1 MATSGAQGSS
11 APDATGGGERELTHL
26 GVREAAA
33 LVREGG
39 LSPVALVEAYLA
51 RIAARNDELNVFRTV
66 MAEGALEA
74 AAAAE
79 AAVAAGGP
87 LGPLHGVPVA
97 VKDNIAVDGVRM
109 TAGTSVLRD
118 HVADRDAPVVTRL
131 REAGA
136 IILGKLH
143 MSEWAIGATTQNI
156 HFGDCHNPW
165 DPARSAGGSSGGS
178 GAALA
183 ADLAPATLGTDTG
196 GSVRVPASVNGV
208 SGLRPSAGRV
218 PNTGTVPVA
227 WTFDAVGPMARRA
240 EDVARL
246 LDVIGGHD
254 PEDPTS
260 ADVPAGGCE
269 AALEGGAEGL
279 RIGLLTGDFRDT
291 LPEETG
297 VLLDTAAGMLVGMGA
312 DVEQVP
318 LRGLEEAIEWTADLL
333 LTEAAAFHRERL
345 AETPDVYAADV
356 QARLRRG
363 EAVTGPRYATGRQ
376 WQRTWR
382 REVLAAMDGF
392 DLLLA
397 PAVPIPAPVLAES
410 DPLLTTGVVARY
422 ISIFVLARLPALVVP
437 MGFSAREG
445 LPLGMQLIGRPF
457 DEATLLRAAHAYQ
470 GLTDWHERRP
480 AAG

>member
-1 MATSGAQGSS
+1 MS
-11 APDATGGGERELTHL
+11 APHHVAGERELSRI

-33 LVREGG
+33 RIAAGD
-39 LSPVALVEAYLA
+39 LSPVALVEAYLE
-51 RIAARNDELNVFRTV
+51 RIAARNAELNIFRTV
-66 MAEGALEA
+66 MAEEAREA

-79 AAVAAGGP
+79 AAVTAGRP
-87 LGPLHGVPVA
+87 LGSLHGVPIA
-97 VKDNIAVDGVRM
+97 LKDNIAVAGVRM
-109 TAGTSVLRD
+109 TAGTSVMRD
-118 HVADRDAPVVTRL
+118 TIASEDAPVVTRL

-143 MSEWAIGATTQNI
+143 MSEWAIGATTQNM

-183 ADLAPATLGTDTG
+183 ADMAPATLGTDTG

-218 PNTGTVPVA
+218 PNTGTIPVA

-246 LDVIGGHD
+246 LDVIGGFD
-254 PEDPTS
+254 PADPTS

-269 AALEGGAEGL
+269 AALEDGADGL

-291 LPEETG
+291 LPEETA

-312 DVEQVP
+312 HVEQVE
-318 LRGLEEAIEWTADLL
+318 LRGLEAAIEWTADLL
-333 LTEAAAFHRERL
+333 LAEAADFHRERL
-345 AETPDVYAADV
+345 AETPEVFAADV

-363 EAVTGPRYATGRQ
+363 NAVTGPQYARGRQ
-376 WQRTWR
+376 EQRRWR
-382 REVLAAMDGF
+382 RRLLEAMEPF
-392 DLLLA
+392 DLLLG
-397 PAVPIPAPVLAES
+397 PAVPVPAPVLAES

-422 ISIFVLARLPALVVP
+422 ISTIVLARLPALVVP
-437 MGFSAREG
+437 MGFTAREG
-445 LPLGMQLIGRPF
+445 LPMGMQLIGRPF
-457 DEATLLRAAHAYQ
+457 DEPTLLRAAHAYQ
-470 GLTDWHERRP
+470 RLTDWHERRP